1 MKLIS
6 MKCPHCGGT
15 LSIDPDGKQA
25 KCPFCETPI
34 MIDDEV
40 RHIQFDNSKQA
51 GYDFE
56 VGHMQAGYDF
66 EVGRMQARRDA
77 AVATIAEQQ
86 REEKKKKN
94 LKWWIIGWILFF
106 PIPLTI
112 IVVRSKKLKTLWKI
126 IILVAIWGGFI
137 LIGLSGEKE
146 KNETPAPQPSITSM
160 QCIAQFDF

>member
-25 KCPFCETPI
+25 KCPFCGTPI
-34 MIDDEV
+34 MIDDKV

-51 GYDFE
+51 GF
-56 VGHMQAGYDF
+56 DF
-66 EVGRMQARRDA
+66 EVGRMQARGDA
-77 AVATIAEQQ
+77 AVATIAAQQ

-112 IVVRSKKLKTLWKI
+112 IVVRSKKLKTLWRS

-146 KNETPAPQPSITSM
+146 KKKTPAPQSSITSM
-160 QCIAQFDF
+160 QQCIAQFDF

>member
-56 VGHMQAGYDF
+56 VG
-66 EVGRMQARRDA
+66 RMQARRDV

-86 REEKKKKN
+86 REERKKKN

-146 KNETPAPQPSITSM
+146 KNETPAPQSSITSM
-160 QCIAQFDF
+160 QQCIAQFDF

>member
-56 VGHMQAGYDF
+56 VG
-66 EVGRMQARRDA
+66 RMQARRDA

-86 REEKKKKN
+86 REERKKKN
-94 LKWWIIGWILFF
+94 LKWWIDML
-106 PIPLTI
+106 PL
-112 IVVRSKKLKTLWKI
+112 
-126 IILVAIWGGFI
+126 
-137 LIGLSGEKE
+137 
-146 KNETPAPQPSITSM
+146 
-160 QCIAQFDF
+160 

>member
-40 RHIQFDNSKQA
+40 RHIQ
-51 GYDFE
+51 
-56 VGHMQAGYDF
+56 
-66 EVGRMQARRDA
+66 
-77 AVATIAEQQ
+77 Q
-86 REEKKKKN
+86 RGEKKKKN

-112 IVVRSKKLKTLWKI
+112 IVARSKKLKTLWKI

-146 KNETPAPQPSITSM
+146 KKETPAPQSSITSM
-160 QCIAQFDF
+160 QQCIAQFDF

>member
-25 KCPFCETPI
+25 KCPFCENPI

-40 RHIQFDNSKQA
+40 RHIQFDNSK
-51 GYDFE
+51 
-56 VGHMQAGYDF
+56 QAGYDF

-86 REEKKKKN
+86 REERKKKN

-146 KNETPAPQPSITSM
+146 KNETPAPQSSITSM
-160 QCIAQFDF
+160 QQCIAQFDF

>member
-56 VGHMQAGYDF
+56 VG
-66 EVGRMQARRDA
+66 RMQARRGA
-77 AVATIAEQQ
+77 AVATIAAQQ
-86 REEKKKKN
+86 REEKEEPQVVDYRVDTV
-94 LKWWIIGWILFF
+94 F
-106 PIPLTI
+106 PDPVDYHRCGI
-112 IVVRSKKLKTLWKI
+112 
-126 IILVAIWGGFI
+126 
-137 LIGLSGEKE
+137 EK
-146 KNETPAPQPSITSM
+146 A
-160 QCIAQFDF
+160 

>member
-40 RHIQFDNSKQA
+40 RHIQFDNSK
-51 GYDFE
+51 
-56 VGHMQAGYDF
+56 
-66 EVGRMQARRDA
+66 

-146 KNETPAPQPSITSM
+146 KNETPAPQSSITSM
-160 QCIAQFDF
+160 QQCIAQFDF

>member
-51 GYDFE
+51 GYDFK
-56 VGHMQAGYDF
+56 
-66 EVGRMQARRDA
+66 VGRMQARRDA

-160 QCIAQFDF
+160 QFIAQFDF